1 MEQQELTQKKK
12 GHRSVLLYSA
22 LYLLQGAISLIQNF
36 VCVVTRNNRQRTGRD
51 HDNTGVAQGFRIRK
65 TVAVGD
71 YDSVKEN
78 QLVVTLDDDEMQAQL
93 LQMEADYKSSEA
105 DILNAKPH

>member
-1 MEQQELTQKKK
+1 METAGTNTEEK

-22 LYLLQGAISLIQNF
+22 FILIGGYFAYTKISFALSHE
-36 VCVVTRNNRQRTGRD
+36 TT
-51 HDNTGVAQGFRIRK
+51 DNAHLETMITPVLPRVSGYVK

-93 LQMEADYKSSEA
+93 PANGNRLQKF
-105 DILNAKPH
+105 

>member
-1 MEQQELTQKKK
+1 M
-12 GHRSVLLYSA
+12 
-22 LYLLQGAISLIQNF
+22 
-36 VCVVTRNNRQRTGRD
+36 
-51 HDNTGVAQGFRIRK
+51 
-65 TVAVGD
+65 AVGD

-105 DILNAKPH
+105 DILNAKASLNTTTTSTTVNKGNITLAQVKKSRHRKTMNATRNYSQTRQSQENN